1 MRRKKWK
8 VSTESNKSENE
19 DSNHFNFVSA
29 IVFFYSYALNIRN

>member
-29 IVFFYSYALNIRN
+29 IFFLYSYALNIRN